1 MQKSGHLRPSCTS
14 FVFLSGIFFASPFGN
29 SHQQTNHRA
38 QRHLVKKT
46 DPKMMLSS
54 AFRSVASATSSILKR
69 SATATTTSR
78 FASTLVVSDPLLEDG
93 STPACTQSAVTA
105 AGQLGQS
112 VDLLVVS
119 SKPPSKVPDGV
130 TKIYYVSCGDRL
142 AETVASSIQ
151 AVATSKDCNIVLGSS
166 SKFGN
171 TVIPRAAALLESS
184 PITDILEIHDASTY
198 HQEN

>member
-1 MQKSGHLRPSCTS
+1 
-14 FVFLSGIFFASPFGN
+14 
-29 SHQQTNHRA
+29 
-38 QRHLVKKT
+38 
-46 DPKMMLSS
+46 MMLSS
-54 AFRSVASATSSILKR
+54 SFRSVAGATSSILKR
-69 SATATTTSR
+69 SATAATSR
-78 FASTLVVSDPLLEDG
+78 LASTLVVSDPLLDDG

-119 SKPPSKVPDGV
+119 SKPPSKVPEGV
-130 TKIYYVSCGDRL
+130 TKIYHVSCGDRL

-151 AVATSKDCNIVLGSS
+151 AVATSKDCNIVLGCS

-184 PITDILEIHDASTY
+184 PITDILEIHDAST
-198 HQEN
+198 